1 MSEMKLRD
9 NKRALVVIA
18 HPDDETIWMGG
29 TIAQNK
35 KIDWTIFSLCRASDR
50 DRAPKFKRVC
60 EYYGAKSV
68 IADLDDDNNLSLGE
82 ARQEAK
88 KIILEKIDFNKFD
101 YIFTHG
107 ANGEYGH
114 ERHIAIYSAIN
125 ELIKTGKIKSKTV
138 FYFNYIKNTK
148 CTPRVP
154 RRKYP
159 WGAFPAGHPLGKKNL
174 EPGNDSVI
182 NQLSEKELSEKKRV
196 VAEMYGYSPDGI
208 DVAYCTN
215 PEAFLRIYNS

>member
-1 MSEMKLRD
+1 MED
-9 NKRALVVIA
+9 NKDALVVIA

-29 TIAQNK
+29 TIARNK

-60 EYYGAKSV
+60 EYYGAQSI
-68 IADLDDDNNLSLGE
+68 IADLDDESKLSLE
-82 ARQEAK
+82 KAKEETK

-114 ERHIAIYSAIN
+114 ERHIAVHLAID
-125 ELIKTGKIKSKTV
+125 ELIKEKKINLETV
-138 FYFNYIKNTK
+138 FYFNYVKNK
-148 CTPRVP
+148 DNSLKPDS
-154 RRKYP
+154 
-159 WGAFPAGHPLGKKNL
+159 N
-174 EPGNDSVI
+174 SVI

-196 VAEMYGYSPDGI
+196 VAEMYGYPLDGI
-208 DVAYCTN
+208 DVRYCTN
-215 PEAFLRIYNS
+215 PEAFKKFIAYNL

>member
-1 MSEMKLRD
+1 MSEMKLED
-9 NKRALVVIA
+9 NKDALVVIA

-29 TIAQNK
+29 TIARNK

-60 EYYGAKSV
+60 EYYGAQSI
-68 IADLDDDNNLSLGE
+68 IADLDDESKLSLE
-82 ARQEAK
+82 KAKEETK

-114 ERHIAIYSAIN
+114 ERHIAVHLAID
-125 ELIKTGKIKSKTV
+125 ELIKEKKINLETV
-138 FYFNYIKNTK
+138 FYFNYVKNK
-148 CTPRVP
+148 DNSLKPDS
-154 RRKYP
+154 
-159 WGAFPAGHPLGKKNL
+159 N
-174 EPGNDSVI
+174 SVI

-196 VAEMYGYSPDGI
+196 VAEMYGYPLDGI
-208 DVAYCTN
+208 DVRYCTN
-215 PEAFLRIYNS
+215 PEAFKKFIAYNL

>member
-1 MSEMKLRD
+1 MSEMKLED
-9 NKRALVVIA
+9 NKDALVVIA

-29 TIAQNK
+29 TIARNK

-60 EYYGAKSV
+60 EYYGAQSI
-68 IADLDDDNNLSLGE
+68 IADLDDESKLSLE
-82 ARQEAK
+82 KAKEETK

-114 ERHIAIYSAIN
+114 ERHIAVHLAID
-125 ELIKTGKIKSKTV
+125 ELIKEKKINLETV
-138 FYFNYIKNTK
+138 FYFNYVKNK
-148 CTPRVP
+148 DNSLKPDS
-154 RRKYP
+154 
-159 WGAFPAGHPLGKKNL
+159 N
-174 EPGNDSVI
+174 SVI

-196 VAEMYGYSPDGI
+196 VAEMYGYPLDGV
-208 DVAYCTN
+208 DVGYCTN
-215 PEAFLRIYNS
+215 PEAFKKIYSL